1 MCACLV
7 SNVYTSWHTWLR
19 FFNSFSPFFATVKA
33 ERPLH
38 LGQTSS
44 NFGHMSAFVLE
55 AKPCMNASGEA
66 AKGLVMN
73 RVEMQ
78 SPQIC
83 QPPLLQKIRNCND

>member
-1 MCACLV
+1 
-7 SNVYTSWHTWLR
+7 
-19 FFNSFSPFFATVKA
+19 
-33 ERPLH
+33 
-38 LGQTSS
+38 
-44 NFGHMSAFVLE
+44 MSAFVLE